1 MVALRLLILGLTLAA
16 VAAGPLTA
24 QTIRGVVVDAAT
36 RGPVVGAVVEL
47 LSASGRDLARAT
59 TDELG
64 RFAIAAPRADT
75 YGLRVRHPA
84 FLEFVA
90 DSVTVG
96 TSDVA
101 WIELRLGQATIPLEP
116 VVVSVRRAPHLAEF
130 EERRAIG
137 HGYFMTRDDIR
148 SRGAG
153 RMSELMS
160 NIPGVTFR
168 RAGPSGSMLLMR
180 NAGGV
185 CQPAIWLDG
194 VEIRQF
200 PGSTV
205 DDVIHPNTLD
215 GIEVYTSHA
224 SAPTRYV
231 TGPCG
236 VVLFWTRRGSDLEG
250 RPWQWK
256 KFLAGAGAAL
266 ILVLLIR

>member
-1 MVALRLLILGLTLAA
+1 
-16 VAAGPLTA
+16 
-24 QTIRGVVVDAAT
+24 
-36 RGPVVGAVVEL
+36 
-47 LSASGRDLARAT
+47 
-59 TDELG
+59 
-64 RFAIAAPRADT
+64 
-75 YGLRVRHPA
+75 
-84 FLEFVA
+84 
-90 DSVTVG
+90 
-96 TSDVA
+96 
-101 WIELRLGQATIPLEP
+101 
-116 VVVSVRRAPHLAEF
+116 
-130 EERRAIG
+130 
-137 HGYFMTRDDIR
+137 
-148 SRGAG
+148 

-236 VVLFWTRRGSDLEG
+236 VLLLWAGRASALEG
-250 RPWQWK
+250 APWRWK
-256 KFLAGAGAAL
+256 EFAAGGGAAVF
-266 ILVLLIR
+266 LVLLDRWPAAAPGAVGRLALRME